1 MDRETVRTICYLARL
16 EIDQDKSEK
25 IQKELET
32 IVSLIG
38 SLQSIDTSNIEPLY
52 NPLEMK
58 AFKHEDIELSIKKF
72 REWINFEIDA
82 IRSATSEYR
91 DEHKD

>member
-1 MDRETVRTICYLARL
+1 MDQETVRTICYLARL

-32 IVSLIG
+32 IIELIG

-58 AFKHEDIELSIKKF
+58 AFKHEDIEASDNKKDKF
-72 REWINFEIDA
+72 LENAAESNEDYFLVPRVVE
-82 IRSATSEYR
+82 
-91 DEHKD
+91 